1 MNLIENGER
10 PIFNTHSER
19 VELTPEQR
27 ELGEASHDLFM
38 RLYHPPTMMLRRSRG
53 EDSLIINPFDPSR
66 RRLITAAD
74 IRAEHPSEELSLAIN
89 GFKRT
94 EDLIPYYLEKAIK
107 ETVYIRGLGEFYE
120 MVWGPEETGHGLSLG
135 FIQVCSGF
143 RTPSSVNRE
152 YYDTISYTWEAPYP
166 TVPLMLNYVARQ
178 EGVTQD
184 NYEGLENRARE
195 EGVYTIADIL
205 AEIKKQEGGHFGWF
219 LAWIDLF
226 SQFYPNEMPN
236 AAVDA
241 SKDFRMPGLK
251 SIPWVEKR
259 AMARLSGF
267 NAEVAANVA
276 ERVLRATRGLTEEQ
290 IRNAVDSYRS
300 KNPRLAGI

>member
-1 MNLIENGER
+1 MDLIENRER
-10 PIFNTHSER
+10 PHFNTHSEH
-19 VELTPEQR
+19 VELTPER
-27 ELGEASHDLFM
+27 ELGKASHELFM
-38 RLYHPPTMMLRRSRG
+38 RLFHPPTMMLRRYRG

-66 RRLITAAD
+66 KRLITAAD

-94 EDLIPYYLEKAIK
+94 EDLIPYYSEKAIR
-107 ETVYIRGLGEFYE
+107 ETLYIRGLDEFYQ
-120 MVWGPEETGHGLSLG
+120 MIWGPEETGHGLALE
-135 FIQVCSGF
+135 FIQVYSGF
-143 RTPSSVNRE
+143 RTPAEANKE
-152 YYDTISYTWEAPYP
+152 YYDTISHTWEAPYP

-184 NYEGLENRARE
+184 NYEGLEDSARE

-205 AEIKKQEGGHFGWF
+205 AEIKKQERGHFGWF

-226 SQFYPNEMPN
+226 SQFYPDEMAK

-241 SKDFRMPGLK
+241 SEDFRMPGLK

-259 AMARLSGF
+259 AIARLSGF
-267 NAEVAANVA
+267 NTEVVA
-276 ERVLRATRGLTEEQ
+276 TVTERVLKATRGLTEEQ
-290 IRNAVDSYRS
+290 IKNVVDSYRS